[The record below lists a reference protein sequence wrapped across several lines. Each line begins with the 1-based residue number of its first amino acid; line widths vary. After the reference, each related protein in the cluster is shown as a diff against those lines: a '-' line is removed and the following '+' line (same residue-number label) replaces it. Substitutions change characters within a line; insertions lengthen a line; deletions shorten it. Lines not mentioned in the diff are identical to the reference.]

1 RVARPVLGDIRGRIT
16 ARIEG
21 DAAVTT
27 REKAQLRL
35 VAAIVAGEFMHEDD
49 RVAGAGLLVIEA
61 DAVVAGHIGHRN
73 SLRSDR
79 VFILGAPAPSRQA
92 AGSTG
97 ERAISRSPRSVY
109 NRRDGGGGERRNR

>member
-1 RVARPVLGDIRGRIT
+1 MIARPGGAFAGGQIT
-16 ARIEG
+16 ARVGG
-21 DAAVTT
+21 DAAVAA

-61 DAVVAGHIGHRN
+61 DAVIGGDMGHRN

-79 VFILGAPAPSRQA
+79 GFILGAPAPSRQA

-97 ERAISRSPRSVY
+97 ERAISR
-109 NRRDGGGGERRNR
+109 